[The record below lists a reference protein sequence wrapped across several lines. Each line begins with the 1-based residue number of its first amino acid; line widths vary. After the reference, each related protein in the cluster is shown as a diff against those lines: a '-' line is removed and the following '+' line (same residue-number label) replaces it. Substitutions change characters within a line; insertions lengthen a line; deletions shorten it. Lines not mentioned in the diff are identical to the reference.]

1 MNTEHFED
9 TLHPVIKSVEE
20 QIARYNAD
28 VKKGKREYKQ
38 QDKNKMLFSLNAIRN
53 EENEP
58 SVFET
63 LKSYYRISRN
73 LGLSFVLMDLKNK
86 GVKII
91 IEDRMRRFE
100 TSLEAY
106 WFIKNYEEGD
116 IYTSP
121 YGELV

>member
-1 MNTEHFED
+1 
-9 TLHPVIKSVEE
+9 
-20 QIARYNAD
+20 
-28 VKKGKREYKQ
+28 
-38 QDKNKMLFSLNAIRN
+38 MLFSLNAIRN